1 VVTDSHHFDEEKNPD
16 LHRREKLDFRICIE
30 VKSGSANLDK
40 KKKTQF
46 MKDITE

>member
-1 VVTDSHHFDEEKNPD
+1 MVTDSHHFDEEKNPD